1 MKRQADQILHDDI
14 PQPSLLDALIPVVF
28 LVCMLSATSYV
39 FGGDAMGP
47 NQLVL
52 MLSAAVASIIGTK
65 NGMPWKDIEKALV
78 RQIAISLQPVLILLI
93 VGAMIG
99 SWILCGT
106 VPTIIYYGI
115 DLLSPGYFYISASL
129 VCAILSFS
137 IGSSWSVAGTLG
149 IGLMGIAMAM
159 GLSLPVSAGAVIS
172 GAYFGDKLSP
182 LSDTTN
188 LAAAVTGNDL
198 FEHIQ
203 HMLWTTVPGFLIAL
217 CIFFFLGM
225 ENSPTNSIAEI
236 SDLQFAMAETFT
248 IHPLVLMPFL
258 LMLLLAVKKVPVLP
272 ALLCGTLFG
281 ALFAVLFQWDV
292 VITLANDQALN
303 EGASIFKGLLSAMFF
318 GYHSETG
325 NASMD
330 MLLTKGGMESMLP
343 TIALMITAMTFG
355 GVMMGAGLLKR
366 LLSATLQSVKK
377 TGDLVLATVATCI
390 GTNILVAD
398 QFLSIIIPGQMFA
411 NAYEDQDLKPVNLS
425 RTLEDSATLTS
436 ALIPW
441 NTCGAYMSA
450 TLGVSAFLY
459 APFAFFNY
467 ICPIIAVFYGYTN
480 IAITKIKD

>member
-258 LMLLLAVKKVPVLP
+258 LMLLLAAKKVPVLP